1 MIFRTTDDSP
11 RTAPPEGGFLHFLLR
26 IFAFAGG
33 AMDPNG
39 LH

>member
-1 MIFRTTDDSP
+1 MISRTSPDDP
-11 RTAPPEGGFLHFLLR
+11 RTAPHGFLHFLLR

-39 LH
+39 QH